1 MTDAAPLRT
10 ILLADDDLEMRRLV
24 RRAISGLPVRIVEAT
39 DGEEAIEK
47 VIIEQPDVTVL
58 DVMMPNFSGWE
69 VLKYIRSKP
78 AYANMGVL
86 MLTGVGHTVNA
97 LTAPLY
103 GADAY
108 LDKPFD
114 LDEVREVIEG
124 LLNRELDEAEASE
137 PEQD

>member
-1 MTDAAPLRT
+1 MTDAAPERT
-10 ILLADDDLEMRRLV
+10 VLLADDDLEMRRLV
-24 RRAISGLPVRIVEAT
+24 RRALSGLPVNIVEAP

-47 VIIEQPDVTVL
+47 IITEQPALVIL
-58 DVMMPNFSGWE
+58 DVMMPGFSGWE

-78 AYANMGVL
+78 EYADIAVL
-86 MLTGVGHTVNA
+86 MLTGVGPTVNS

-114 LDEVREVIEG
+114 LDEVREIAEG
-124 LLNRELDEAEASE
+124 LLNRED
-137 PEQD
+137 D